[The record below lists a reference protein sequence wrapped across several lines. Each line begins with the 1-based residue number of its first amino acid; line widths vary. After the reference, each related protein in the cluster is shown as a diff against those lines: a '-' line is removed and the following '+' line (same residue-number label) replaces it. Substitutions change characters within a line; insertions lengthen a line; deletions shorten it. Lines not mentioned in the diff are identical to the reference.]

1 MVRSYAPQQIFVAGE
16 VVKPG
21 VVAYRK
27 NLTALQAIIEAG
39 GGKPSAAMISVLV
52 LRRAPNSQPQVIR
65 RDLSADQ
72 AGSGANDLAPAPADI
87 VVVPKTG
94 IASIGEF
101 MDQLFGML
109 PLRNSSFGFVYN
121 LTPKTGIVTTP

>member
-1 MVRSYAPQQIFVAGE
+1 M
-16 VVKPG
+16 
-21 VVAYRK
+21 
-27 NLTALQAIIEAG
+27 T
-39 GGKPSAAMISVLV
+39 SVLV
-52 LRRAPNSQPQVIR
+52 LRRAPDNQPQVIR

-72 AGSGANDLAPAPADI
+72 AGSGTNDLAPVPAVI

-121 LTPKTGIVTTP
+121 LTPKTEIVTTP